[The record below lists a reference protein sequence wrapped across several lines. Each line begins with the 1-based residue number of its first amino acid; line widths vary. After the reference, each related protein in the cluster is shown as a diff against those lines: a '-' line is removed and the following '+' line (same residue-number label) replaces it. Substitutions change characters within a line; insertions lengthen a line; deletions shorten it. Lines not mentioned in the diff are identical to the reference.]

1 MPPALR
7 ASDELLFACPF
18 VVQERLGAGRGA
30 HCAPP
35 VAARVCGLSTRV
47 GGLGTRVRGLE
58 RRGKTGEMARSDG
71 RMAASGVVAR
81 RVGARDR
88 EEEQNA

>member
-7 ASDELLFACPF
+7 AFDERLLARPSL
-18 VVQERLGAGRGA
+18 VQLRLGARKAA

-35 VAARVCGLSTRV
+35 VATRVCGLSTRV